1 MYKAKKKRVRDPNL
15 PPPPNLLSHDK
26 TIRGINSTLEITQ
39 SISQYQQQQIDELKR
54 KLNQAL
60 YRIDL
65 LTTHLRNTRNNG

>member
-1 MYKAKKKRVRDPNL
+1 MYKAKKKRIRDPNL

-65 LTTHLRNTRNNG
+65 LTTHLRNTRK